1 MHSSIKNTD
10 LEDESVSIQN
20 FDQEFGVAKV
30 ILFPLSSHIFQAMI
44 LSGGQFL
51 PFLSLPWGTFGCEYF
66 GHQLTDGEAC
76 YWYLVCGGQGC

>member
-10 LEDESVSIQN
+10 LEVESVCIQN

-51 PFLSLPWGTFGCEYF
+51 PFLSPP
-66 GHQLTDGEAC
+66 GEHLAVNI
-76 YWYLVCGGQGC
+76 LVINLQMGKPAIGI